1 MRTKG
6 GEARGF
12 FGAGWPEIDKG
23 GLISLA
29 SLYQINEEELVSS
42 IQQAFTNI
50 RIWLRGLD
58 LNQRPSGYEPE
69 RSSISLADCI
79 ALPPATSNFSTQ
91 FTRILDPY
99 WTHGAGVN
107 P

>member
-12 FGAGWPEIDKG
+12 FGAGWHKIGK
-23 GLISLA
+23 LISLA
-29 SLYQINEEELVSS
+29 SLYQINKEELVSS

-58 LNQRPSGYEPE
+58 LNQRPSGYEFK
-69 RSSISLADCI
+69 RSGRWNYLSLADSVVL
-79 ALPPATSNFSTQ
+79 LPRNRRFVP
-91 FTRILDPY
+91 
-99 WTHGAGVN
+99 
-107 P
+107 

>member
-1 MRTKG
+1 VRTKG

-58 LNQRPSGYEPE
+58 LNQRPSGYEFK
-69 RSSISLADCI
+69 RSGL
-79 ALPPATSNFSTQ
+79 
-91 FTRILDPY
+91 
-99 WTHGAGVN
+99 
-107 P
+107 